1 MGRFPA
7 GVLTG
12 PPPEVPGAAAL
23 ENKPFLK
30 PFPVWQPPDS
40 RSAAPYGAACVPAGQ
55 QTRVT
60 EMFSS

>member
-30 PFPVWQPPDS
+30 PFPVWQPPYS
-40 RSAAPYGAACVPAGQ
+40 RSAAPYGAAFP
-55 QTRVT
+55 RV
-60 EMFSS
+60 SRPG